1 MSNRL
6 VIIPTYNEIENI
18 TQIISAVFGL
28 LGVVFLFRII
38 GVGDEEI
45 KMAAS
50 MGDYGVV
57 SPLVSVAIA
66 ILFVTVAVTIVFSLI
81 NLASSPQKL
90 KKSLLFIVCFI
101 VVIGLAFT
109 ISSGVETPLKDGEI
123 LSANGSRWVEAGI
136 RMFYILAAL
145 AIGSMMFF
153 GGKKLINK

>member
-1 MSNRL
+1 M
-6 VIIPTYNEIENI
+6 NI
-18 TQIISAVFGL
+18 QTIVKIISAVFGL

-66 ILFVTVAVTIVFSLI
+66 ILFVTIAITVVFSLI

>member
-1 MSNRL
+1 M
-6 VIIPTYNEIENI
+6 NI
-18 TQIISAVFGL
+18 QTIVKIISAVFGL

-153 GGKKLINK
+153 GGKKLI

>member
-1 MSNRL
+1 M
-6 VIIPTYNEIENI
+6 NI
-18 TQIISAVFGL
+18 QTIVKIISAVFGL

-66 ILFVTVAVTIVFSLI
+66 ILFVTVAVTVIFSLI

-101 VVIGLAFT
+101 VVIGLAFA

-123 LSANGSRWVEAGI
+123 LSASGSRWVEAGI

-145 AIGSMMFF
+145 AIGSIIFF

>member
-1 MSNRL
+1 M
-6 VIIPTYNEIENI
+6 NI
-18 TQIISAVFGL
+18 QTIVKIISAVFGL

-50 MGDYGVV
+50 VGDYGVV

-66 ILFVTVAVTIVFSLI
+66 ILFVTIAVTVVFSLI

-101 VVIGLAFT
+101 VVIGLAFA

-123 LSANGSRWVEAGI
+123 LSASGSRWVEAGI

-153 GGKKLINK
+153 GCKKLINK